1 MEQVLATIFMILY
14 LRNFAVNYLDVLDV
28 QGQLCL
34 FRLLDLLLDFPL
46 PDARRCHTVRL
57 PLGGCVLE

>member
-1 MEQVLATIFMILY
+1 MQLVLATIFLILC
-14 LRNFAVNYLDVLDV
+14 LRNFTVNYLDVLDD

-46 PDARRCHTVRL
+46 SDARRCHTVRL
-57 PLGGCVLE
+57 FLGGSVLE